1 MNTSLKISIA
11 SDHAGVDL
19 KSHLIQELQS
29 WGFQVQDFGPADTI
43 RCDYPQ
49 KASLVAQDI
58 LQEKSQRGI
67 LICGS
72 GIGMSI
78 AANRF
83 TGIRAAL
90 AHSVYTAQMSR
101 LHNDAQ
107 ILCLGARILDPTL
120 ATEMLKTFLETEFE
134 GERHAHRVA
143 MLDQINQNH

>member
-1 MNTSLKISIA
+1 MNTNLKISIA
-11 SDHAGVDL
+11 SDHAGFEL
-19 KSHLIQELQS
+19 KSHLTDLLKS
-29 WGFQVQDFGPADTI
+29 WGFEVTDFGPSDTT

-58 LQEKSQRGI
+58 LAQNSQRGI

-83 TGIRAAL
+83 SGIRAAL
-90 AHSVYTAQMSR
+90 AHSPYTAQMAR

-107 ILCLGARILDPTL
+107 ILCLGARILETTV
-120 ATEMLKTFLETEFE
+120 ASEMLKIFLETEFE